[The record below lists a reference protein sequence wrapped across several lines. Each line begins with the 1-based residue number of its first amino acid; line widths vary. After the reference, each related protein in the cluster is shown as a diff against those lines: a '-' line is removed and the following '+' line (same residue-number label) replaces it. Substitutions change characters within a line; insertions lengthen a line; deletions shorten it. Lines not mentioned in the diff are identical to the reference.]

1 MSFATQRDDRRFE
14 RFEVDG
20 EVELKVILTRSTDV
34 MEVKARLKNAGTGGL
49 FVETK
54 DDVPVGAL
62 ADLNLRLEG
71 GPLANTLGLIRY
83 VKKGEGAG
91 IEFFYATDEERD
103 ALERYLDAWG
113 KRRRASRQRPAS

>member
-1 MSFATQRDDRRFE
+1 MSFTTQRDDRRFE

-20 EVELKVILTRSTDV
+20 EVELKVIFTRSDDV
-34 MEVKARLKNAGTGGL
+34 KEVKARLKNAGTGGL

-54 DDVPVGAL
+54 EEVPIGAL

-83 VKKGEGAG
+83 VRKGEGAG

-103 ALERYLDAWG
+103 ALQGYLDAWG
-113 KRRRASRQRPAS
+113 KRRSARKRKSK